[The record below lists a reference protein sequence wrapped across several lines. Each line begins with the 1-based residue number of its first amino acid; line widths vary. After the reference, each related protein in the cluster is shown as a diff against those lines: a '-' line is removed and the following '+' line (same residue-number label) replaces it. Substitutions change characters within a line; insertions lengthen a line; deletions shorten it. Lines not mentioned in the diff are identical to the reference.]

1 MITCSVCGTENGD
14 LAVVC
19 SSCKSYIQSKVD
31 NLNLFETFWG
41 LMETPRGTFKRIVL
55 ARHKN
60 YVLFL
65 SAMLGVSFVYAA
77 IWFENWGHL
86 FSNVITLAGL
96 GLLFGVPVGIAG
108 VIVVSSV
115 VMVVA
120 RMLGGSPSLRNMIA
134 VVAYA
139 GMPVV
144 LALVFVVPVEIAV
157 FGRYF
162 FDNNP
167 PPLVISPVIYVVL
180 IGLHGAAWFWS
191 WLLLVEGT
199 VVAGTLG
206 RLKSALAGLAI
217 AGVTGCAAYVS
228 RFL

>member
-1 MITCSVCGTENGD
+1 
-14 LAVVC
+14 
-19 SSCKSYIQSKVD
+19 
-31 NLNLFETFWG
+31 
-41 LMETPRGTFKRIVL
+41 
-55 ARHKN
+55 
-60 YVLFL
+60 
-65 SAMLGVSFVYAA
+65 
-77 IWFENWGHL
+77 
-86 FSNVITLAGL
+86 
-96 GLLFGVPVGIAG
+96 
-108 VIVVSSV
+108 
-115 VMVVA
+115 VA